1 MIHPS
6 STQHPPRSR
15 TRLRTWITSAGA
27 ALAVAACSSDA
38 TGPRLPAEGAPDDL
52 AFYMGGF
59 GATTRTLQM
68 RGDTVVVRRTE
79 WGEMGTVGDSLK
91 VIPSAEAWRAF
102 WAGADEA
109 GVGMWKPRY
118 RDEDIV
124 DGGGYTLRLVVDGRI
139 IESAGSNAYP
149 DRHGREHE
157 GDVTEDFLGF
167 VETIGELI
175 GQPF

>member
-1 MIHPS
+1 MVFQPKRKPAA
-6 STQHPPRSR
+6 STRPRIAAALSC
-15 TRLRTWITSAGA
+15 A
-27 ALAVAACSSDA
+27 ALAIAACSSDT

-52 AFYMGGF
+52 TFYMGGF

-68 RGDTVVVRRTE
+68 RGDTVVVYRTE
-79 WGEMGTVGDSLK
+79 WGDLGTTGDSLK

-118 RDEDIV
+118 RQENVV
-124 DGGGYTLRLVVDGRI
+124 DGGGYTLRLVMVDGRI

-157 GDVTEDFLGF
+157 GEITDDFLGF
-167 VETIGELI
+167 VETIGALI
-175 GQPF
+175 GRPF